1 HAITAFRAELV
12 AAAKRQADARTRR
25 RRRLTLLAGTV
36 ILSTVMAA
44 AAVAASTFLPGQP
57 APPAVV
63 SDFGSYAPGLGF
75 HPNPGD
81 AVEVADDGDV
91 TLYATTNQE
100 GSYCLILSTPWKRPD
115 SLPDGGSCLPAS
127 QAGEP
132 LSAFTGGIHN
142 ASGQTT

>member
-1 HAITAFRAELV
+1 SPTSRSDGAGHPRPQLCRHRRSKRRHRADRSSPRLARVALHVRHPQTELPMTSDHAITAFRAELV

-63 SDFGSYAPGLGF
+63 SDF
-75 HPNPGD
+75 
-81 AVEVADDGDV
+81 
-91 TLYATTNQE
+91 
-100 GSYCLILSTPWKRPD
+100 
-115 SLPDGGSCLPAS
+115 
-127 QAGEP
+127 
-132 LSAFTGGIHN
+132 
-142 ASGQTT
+142 